1 MGTGRHRRPPAW
13 SLGWLA
19 CALALAVPGGAL
31 IVTAERSGASGAASA
46 AAEVPAGAAGGE
58 SAAPAGEA
66 GGEAAGPATRAAPGA
81 AAESPA
87 VQPAAAGVAVRTAR
101 LPAPPATRPAAGP
114 ALRVPVVP
122 NPALLADAAEPVAVR
137 VPRLRISAGLAPLAL
152 DAARELV
159 PPPYGT
165 AGWYRRGP
173 EPGEAGRAVIAG
185 HVDSRTGPDVFYN
198 LRNARRGDRIV
209 VDLADGTRV
218 AFVVQRVG
226 TYPKAEFPTNSVYG
240 GPRELSE
247 LRLITCGGAYDRS
260 RGGYQDNV
268 VVFAV
273 RA

>member
-19 CALALAVPGGAL
+19 CAFALAVPGGAL
-31 IVTAERSGASGAASA
+31 IVTAQGSGASDAASA
-46 AAEVPAGAAGGE
+46 AAAVPAGAAGGE
-58 SAAPAGEA
+58 
-66 GGEAAGPATRAAPGA
+66 AAGPSPSGRAPEATVEA
-81 AAESPA
+81 PA

-101 LPAPPATRPAAGP
+101 LPAPPPPAEP
-114 ALRVPVVP
+114 ALRVPVAP
-122 NPALLADAAEPVAVR
+122 NPALLVDAAEPVAVR
-137 VPRLRISAGLAPLAL
+137 VPRLGISAGLAPLVL
-152 DAARELV
+152 DAARELM

-185 HVDSRTGPDVFYN
+185 HVDSRSGPDVFYS
-198 LRNARRGDRIV
+198 LRQARRGDRIV

-218 AFVVQRVG
+218 PFVVQRVG
-226 TYPKAEFPTNSVYG
+226 SYPKAEFPTTSVYG
-240 GPRELSE
+240 GPRKLAE